1 MIPQFDQPLPH
12 GGDLAA
18 FRRLYPAA
26 PEPLVD
32 LSTGINPH
40 PYPLP
45 ALPAE
50 AFTRLP
56 APDLAER
63 VAAIAAETYGAPSA
77 AHVVPAPGTQILL
90 PWIARLV
97 PPGRAAILGPTYAE
111 HARAAAHAG
120 HQVQETS
127 DPTALEG
134 ADLAVVVNPNNPDG
148 RIMTRA
154 DLLRL
159 AGRCRLLLVD
169 EAFMDV
175 APAGESMAGTDA
187 VVLRSFG
194 KFYGL
199 AGLRLGFAIAPPALA
214 DTLRAALGPW
224 SASGPA
230 LAVAEVALA
239 DRDWQRAMYE
249 RLQNDAKRLDALLQQ
264 FTIAGGTSLFRLVR
278 DARAPALFDTLAR
291 AGILVRRFAERP
303 MDLRSGLPGSEPA
316 WTRLAAA
323 LAGFAA
329 HR

>member
-1 MIPQFDQPLPH
+1 MIPQLNQPLPH
-12 GGDLAA
+12 GGDLTA
-18 FRRLYPAA
+18 FRNLYPDA

-45 ALPAE
+45 TLAAE

-63 VAAIAAETYGAPSA
+63 VAGIAAEAYGAPSA

-120 HQVQETS
+120 HAVLETN
-127 DPTALEG
+127 DPAALEG

-159 AGRCRLLLVD
+159 AGRCGLLVVD
-169 EAFMDV
+169 EAFIDV
-175 APAGESMAGTDA
+175 SPASESMAGTQA
-187 VVLRSFG
+187 IVLRSFG

-199 AGLRLGFAIAPPALA
+199 AGLRIGFAVAPPAFA
-214 DTLRAALGPW
+214 DQLRAALGPW
-224 SASGPA
+224 AASGPA
-230 LAVAEVALA
+230 LAAAEVALA
-239 DRDWQRAMYE
+239 DRPWRQAMRD
-249 RLQNDAKRLDALLQQ
+249 RLREDAARLEALLED
-264 FTIAGGTSLFRLVR
+264 FNIVGGTSLFRLLR
-278 DARAPALFDTLAR
+278 DDRAPALFDALAR
-291 AGILVRRFAERP
+291 AGIMVRRFAARP
-303 MDLRSGLPGSEPA
+303 ADLRFGLPGSDDA
-316 WTRLAAA
+316 WARLSVA
-323 LAGFAA
+323 LARFKA